1 MQEVYTMWPLDAFEA
16 VALRAALD
24 DSAKRWARDGT
35 PRESI
40 VGGAQQRAGVACLLL
55 GASSAQMGSRKW
67 MASMSR
73 MRTVP

>member
-1 MQEVYTMWPLDAFEA
+1 MQEVYKMRPLDAFEA